1 MEEQLELLGLLSEI
15 SDMKAA
21 CLTAGDIEGLRD
33 AMEKEE
39 ELIVAL
45 NNAENERI
53 AKADAL
59 SQAIGL
65 FSKNVRLK
73 ELTAA
78 IPDAALA
85 QKLGR
90 QGEQLSAAVA
100 GLAEKNNRLSE
111 LLQLQIDRNDYMLNM
126 LFAPKSKNN
135 AYNVRGTRKDNGDTR
150 GFLDVHI

>member
-1 MEEQLELLGLLSEI
+1 MDKQLELLGLLSEI
-15 SDMKAA
+15 SDRKAA
-21 CLTAGDIEGLRD
+21 CLTASDIEGLRD

-45 NNAENERI
+45 NEAENERI

-73 ELTAA
+73 ELIAA
-78 IPDAALA
+78 ITDTDAA
-85 QKLGR
+85 QMLGR
-90 QGEQLSAAVA
+90 RGERLNAAVA
-100 GLAEKNNRLSE
+100 ELAEKNNRLSE

-135 AYNVRGTRKDNGDTR
+135 AYNVRGTRRDNHDNR
-150 GFLDVHI
+150 GFLDVHV